1 MGMLFSRKKQ
11 YDESLPA
18 DTLLAFRAADGDEGA
33 FSEIVTKYERLVS
46 TCVFSVCA
54 DREDT
59 LDISQEVFFKV
70 YRNLSSF
77 KGESEFST
85 WIYRVAKNC
94 ALDFVRKKRVA
105 VTSIDSSGE
114 EGEGFDIPDESPKNS
129 PEAMVLEGEKSEILK
144 KALDKLSDEHR
155 EIIILR
161 DINEYS
167 YEKISGMLEI
177 EQGTVKSR
185 IFRAREA
192 LKKILLKENYFVGTF

>member
-1 MGMLFSRKKQ
+1 MGILFGKKKQ
-11 YDESLPA
+11 YDENLPA
-18 DTLLAFRAADGDEGA
+18 DTLLAFKAADGDEEA
-33 FSEIVTKYERLVS
+33 FSELVTKYERLVS

-94 ALDFVRKKRVA
+94 ALDFVRKKKVA

-129 PEAMVLEGEKSEILK
+129 PESASAQTAAQGPGTTETGTPFSAQMRTISSPGSLIAGIPASVISAQASPASI
-144 KALDKLSDEHR
+144 R
-155 EIIILR
+155 ETII
-161 DINEYS
+161 S
-167 YEKISGMLEI
+167 PQVS
-177 EQGTVKSR
+177 Q
-185 IFRAREA
+185 
-192 LKKILLKENYFVGTF
+192 